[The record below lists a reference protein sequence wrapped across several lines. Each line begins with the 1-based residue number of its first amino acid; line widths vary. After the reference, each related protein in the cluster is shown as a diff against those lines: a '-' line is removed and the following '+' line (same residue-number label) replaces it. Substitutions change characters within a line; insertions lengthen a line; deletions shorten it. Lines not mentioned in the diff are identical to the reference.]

1 MTRTHA
7 TAFAVLAAAA
17 ALTVLAAL
25 ALAHPAQ
32 AAPPKLNG
40 TVGPGATIAL
50 KQGLKNVTTLR
61 RGTYT
66 LVVNDRSDDH
76 NFHLVGKG
84 VNVRTGVQA
93 TGKRTFRIT
102 LKPGRYT
109 IVCDPHDDSMR
120 RTIRVL

>member
-7 TAFAVLAAAA
+7 TAFAALAAAA
-17 ALTVLAAL
+17 LLTAFAAL
-25 ALAHPAQ
+25 VAAKPADAAL
-32 AAPPKLNG
+32 PKLTG
-40 TVGPGATIAL
+40 TVGPGFTITL
-50 KQGLKNVTTLR
+50 KKGLKNVTTLK

-66 LVVNDRSDDH
+66 LVVSDRSDDH

-84 VNVRTGVQA
+84 VNVRTSVDA
-93 TGKRTFRIT
+93 TGTRTFRIV

-109 IVCDPHDDSMR
+109 ILCDPHEIAMR